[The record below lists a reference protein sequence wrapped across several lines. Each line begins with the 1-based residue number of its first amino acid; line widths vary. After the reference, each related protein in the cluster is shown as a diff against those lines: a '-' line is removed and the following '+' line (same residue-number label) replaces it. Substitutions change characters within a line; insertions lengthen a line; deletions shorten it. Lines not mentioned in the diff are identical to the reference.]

1 MKRIGQRRPKMSS
14 HSSFL
19 RGFYLFF
26 VLFVSS
32 WLNIWK
38 TKMSYGRYF
47 EEFTVGDVYQHW
59 PGRTITEHDDTWFS
73 LMTMN
78 QNPLH
83 IDEHYAQQTQH
94 GRRLVNGTFVFSL
107 AVGMSVADVSG
118 KCIANLEYEYI
129 RHTAPTFHGDTIYSE
144 TEVLDK
150 RDSESKADRGVVYV
164 ETRARNQRGEVVLIF
179 RRRVL
184 IPKKPTNE

>member
-1 MKRIGQRRPKMSS
+1 
-14 HSSFL
+14 
-19 RGFYLFF
+19 
-26 VLFVSS
+26 
-32 WLNIWK
+32 
-38 TKMSYGRYF
+38 MSYGRYF
-47 EEFTVGDVYQHW
+47 EEFTAGDVYKHW

-83 IDEHYAQQTQH
+83 IDEHYAQRMQH
-94 GRRLVNGTFVFSL
+94 GRRLVNGTLVFSL

-129 RHTAPTFHGDTIYSE
+129 RHLAPTFHGDTIYAE

-150 RDSESKADRGVVYV
+150 RESESKSDRGVVYV
-164 ETRARNQRGEVVLIF
+164 ETRARNQRDEVVLVF

-184 IPKKPTNE
+184 IPKRTASEE